1 MLKKAIFALALLAS
15 ATDPQAEDRD
25 QALFA
30 AAVSGRVERLDS
42 LLAQGADV
50 NGKNGAGRTPLMA
63 AAFSGNVRV
72 IRKLLAFGADPNAA
86 DQRGA
91 TALMEAAAQG
101 YEEAVKAL
109 IAGGA
114 DVSVKDNSGLT
125 PIDRAK
131 KAGHIRIAA
140 LLEQAATVKP
150 VAESAADDQTAANK
164 NSDDVKN

>member
-1 MLKKAIFALALLAS
+1 MLKKAMFALALLAS
-15 ATDPQAEDRD
+15 VADPRAEDINH
-25 QALFA
+25 ALFA
-30 AAVSGRVERLDS
+30 VAAAGQVERLDS

-50 NGKNGAGRTPLMA
+50 NGRNGAGRTPLIA

-86 DQRGA
+86 DQRGV

-101 YEEAVKAL
+101 YEEAVKVL

-114 DVSVKDNSGLT
+114 EVSAKDHSGLT
-125 PIDRAK
+125 SVDRAN
-131 KAGHIRIAA
+131 KAGHMRIAA

-150 VAESAADDQTAANK
+150 LSENAADNGITTNR
-164 NSDDVKN
+164 NPDDVKN

>member
-1 MLKKAIFALALLAS
+1 MLKKAVFSLALLAS
-15 ATDPQAEDRD
+15 ATDPRAEELD

-30 AAVSGRVERLDS
+30 VAASGHVERLDS

-86 DQRGA
+86 DQRGV
-91 TALMEAAAQG
+91 TALMEASAQG

-114 DVSVKDNSGLT
+114 DVSVKDHSGLT

-150 VAESAADDQTAANK
+150 VSESAADDGTTANR

>member
-1 MLKKAIFALALLAS
+1 MLKKAMLVLALLAS
-15 ATDPQAEDRD
+15 TTVLQAEDPN

-30 AAVSGRVERLDS
+30 AAAAGQLERLDS

-72 IRKLLAFGADPNAA
+72 IRKLLSFGADPDAA
-86 DQRGA
+86 DQRGV

-101 YEEAVKAL
+101 YEDAVRAL

-114 DVSVKDNSGLT
+114 DVSAKENSGLT
-125 PIDRAK
+125 LIDRAK
-131 KAGHIRIAA
+131 KSGHMRIVAI
-140 LLEQAATVKP
+140 LEQAAMVKP
-150 VAESAADDQTAANK
+150 VSEGKTDDGTSANK
-164 NSDDVKN
+164 NPDNVKK